1 MMIGQRNTFNHP
13 DRPPL
18 PSRLL
23 PPAALTSLAARGTG
37 TGLHSP
43 SITATKELIGIICMA
58 CAAPAWT
65 KGTHWFLFVV
75 VTAFVSTSLWCF
87 IYLLNLKSAINLPI
101 DWLLTNESNLK
112 TAGISI
118 LYLTNTQS
126 LQEFILTATFAVL
139 YIIASIVQLIST
151 VTKPRPPRRLKP
163 FYLMSGELLNT
174 AITTL
179 LYLIAVIV
187 QFCSIGPAAD
197 RNITA
202 GVFGVFNMLTYAV
215 GSFYLYRDWKD
226 SHPHTAFTGSVLK
239 RNP

>member
-1 MMIGQRNTFNHP
+1 MMAETHTKSEVSTTTTTTSPTYAAPQKSSGISLCLQYFKTGP
-13 DRPPL
+13 GIVKL
-18 PSRLL
+18 VELL
-23 PPAALTSLAARGTG
+23 L
-37 TGLHSP
+37 
-43 SITATKELIGIICMA
+43 GILCMA

-75 VTAFVSTSLWCF
+75 VTAFVSTSIWCF

-101 DWLLTNESNLK
+101 DWLLTEL
-112 TAGISI
+112 
-118 LYLTNTQS
+118 
-126 LQEFILTATFAVL
+126 ILTALFAVL
-139 YIIASIVQLIST
+139 YIIASIVQITST

-163 FYLMSGELLNT
+163 FYLLSGELLNT
-174 AITTL
+174 VITTL

-187 QFCSIGPAAD
+187 QFCSILMEPQ
-197 RNITA
+197 RNIAA

-226 SHPHTAFTGSVLK
+226 SHPHSSFSGSVLK

>member
-1 MMIGQRNTFNHP
+1 MMAETHSKTQ
-13 DRPPL
+13 
-18 PSRLL
+18 
-23 PPAALTSLAARGTG
+23 TST
-37 TGLHSP
+37 TT
-43 SITATKELIGIICMA
+43 ITTTATPTYAPPQKSGISLCLQYFKTGPGIVKLVELLFGIICMA

-101 DWLLTNESNLK
+101 DWLLT
-112 TAGISI
+112 
-118 LYLTNTQS
+118 
-126 LQEFILTATFAVL
+126 EFILTATFAVL

-187 QFCSIGPAAD
+187 QFCSIELAAD

>member
-1 MMIGQRNTFNHP
+1 MMAETQSKTQTSTTTITTTTTP
-13 DRPPL
+13 TYAPP
-18 PSRLL
+18 PKSGI
-23 PPAALTSLAARGTG
+23 SLCLEYFKTG
-37 TGLHSP
+37 PGIVKLV
-43 SITATKELIGIICMA
+43 ELFIGIICMA

-75 VTAFVSTSLWCF
+75 VTAFVTTSVWCF

-101 DWLLTNESNLK
+101 DWLLT
-112 TAGISI
+112 
-118 LYLTNTQS
+118 
-126 LQEFILTATFAVL
+126 
-139 YIIASIVQLIST
+139 
-151 VTKPRPPRRLKP
+151 
-163 FYLMSGELLNT
+163 ELLNT

-187 QFCSIGPAAD
+187 QFCSIGPAPQ
-197 RNITA
+197 RNIAA

-226 SHPHTAFTGSVLK
+226 SHPHSSFSGSVLK

>member
-1 MMIGQRNTFNHP
+1 MMAETHSKTQ
-13 DRPPL
+13 
-18 PSRLL
+18 
-23 PPAALTSLAARGTG
+23 TST
-37 TGLHSP
+37 TT
-43 SITATKELIGIICMA
+43 ITTTATPTYAPPQKSGISLCLQYFKTGPGIVKLVELLIGIICMA

-101 DWLLTNESNLK
+101 DWLLT
-112 TAGISI
+112 
-118 LYLTNTQS
+118 
-126 LQEFILTATFAVL
+126 
-139 YIIASIVQLIST
+139 
-151 VTKPRPPRRLKP
+151 
-163 FYLMSGELLNT
+163 ELLNT

-187 QFCSIGPAAD
+187 QFCSIEQEPD

>member
-1 MMIGQRNTFNHP
+1 MMAETHSKTQ
-13 DRPPL
+13 
-18 PSRLL
+18 
-23 PPAALTSLAARGTG
+23 TST
-37 TGLHSP
+37 TT
-43 SITATKELIGIICMA
+43 ITTTATPTYAPPQKSGISLCLQYFKTGPGIVKLVELLFGIICMA

-101 DWLLTNESNLK
+101 DWLLT
-112 TAGISI
+112 
-118 LYLTNTQS
+118 
-126 LQEFILTATFAVL
+126 
-139 YIIASIVQLIST
+139 
-151 VTKPRPPRRLKP
+151 
-163 FYLMSGELLNT
+163 ELLNT

-187 QFCSIGPAAD
+187 QFCSIELAAD

>member
-1 MMIGQRNTFNHP
+1 MMAETHSKTQ
-13 DRPPL
+13 
-18 PSRLL
+18 
-23 PPAALTSLAARGTG
+23 TST
-37 TGLHSP
+37 TT
-43 SITATKELIGIICMA
+43 ITTTATPTYAPPQKSGISLCLQYFKTGPGIVKLVELLIGIICMA

-101 DWLLTNESNLK
+101 DWLLT
-112 TAGISI
+112 
-118 LYLTNTQS
+118 
-126 LQEFILTATFAVL
+126 EFILTATFAVL

-163 FYLMSGELLNT
+163 FYLMSG
-174 AITTL
+174 
-179 LYLIAVIV
+179 
-187 QFCSIGPAAD
+187 
-197 RNITA
+197 
-202 GVFGVFNMLTYAV
+202 VFGVFNMLTYAV

>member
-1 MMIGQRNTFNHP
+1 M
-13 DRPPL
+13 
-18 PSRLL
+18 S
-23 PPAALTSLAARGTG
+23 
-37 TGLHSP
+37 
-43 SITATKELIGIICMA
+43 
-58 CAAPAWT
+58 AAPIRSNQLTPFPDAS
-65 KGTHWFLFVV
+65 F
-75 VTAFVSTSLWCF
+75 
-87 IYLLNLKSAINLPI
+87 YPSAQ
-101 DWLLTNESNLK
+101 NESNLK

-126 LQEFILTATFAVL
+126 LQ
-139 YIIASIVQLIST
+139 
-151 VTKPRPPRRLKP
+151 
-163 FYLMSGELLNT
+163 ELLNT

>member
-1 MMIGQRNTFNHP
+1 MMAETHSKTQ
-13 DRPPL
+13 
-18 PSRLL
+18 
-23 PPAALTSLAARGTG
+23 TST
-37 TGLHSP
+37 TT
-43 SITATKELIGIICMA
+43 ITTTATPTYAPPQKSGISLCLQYFKTGPGIVKLVELLIGIICMA

-101 DWLLTNESNLK
+101 DWLLT
-112 TAGISI
+112 
-118 LYLTNTQS
+118 
-126 LQEFILTATFAVL
+126 
-139 YIIASIVQLIST
+139 
-151 VTKPRPPRRLKP
+151 
-163 FYLMSGELLNT
+163 ELLNT

>member
-1 MMIGQRNTFNHP
+1 MMAETHSKTQ
-13 DRPPL
+13 
-18 PSRLL
+18 
-23 PPAALTSLAARGTG
+23 TST
-37 TGLHSP
+37 TT
-43 SITATKELIGIICMA
+43 ITTTATPTYAPPQKSGISLCLQYFKTGPGIVKLVELLIGIICMA

-101 DWLLTNESNLK
+101 DWLLT
-112 TAGISI
+112 
-118 LYLTNTQS
+118 
-126 LQEFILTATFAVL
+126 EFILTATFAVL